1 MRRVL
6 TLGFLALVTAAT
18 SAQWANQPSNIP
30 AYHPQPPARSE
41 KLPPILPAS
50 ERVGESFRHPFQA
63 RSYELAEKVSRVIYQ
78 QPCYCFCD
86 RSVGHGSLRSCF
98 ESAHGAHCATCMKEV
113 FYTYQMVQQKKTAAQ
128 IRAGIIR
135 GDWQQIDLQQ
145 AASIQ

>member
-6 TLGFLALVTAAT
+6 TLAFVSLVTAAT
-18 SAQWANQPSNIP
+18 SAQWANQASNIP
-30 AYHPQPPARSE
+30 AYHAQPPAKSE
-41 KLPPILPAS
+41 KLPPILPAA
-50 ERVGESFRHPFQA
+50 ERVGDNFRLPFQA
-63 RSYELAEKVSRVIYQ
+63 RSYELAEKVGRVLYQ

-86 RSVGHGSLRSCF
+86 RSIGHHSLRSCF
-98 ESAHGAHCATCMKEV
+98 ESVLGAHCATCMKEV

-128 IRAGIIR
+128 IREGIIR